1 MLLHALDRL
10 GSVQWDDATVARW
23 LEPLSARTGELA
35 EVFGERRREVALSWT
50 DGQIVD
56 VRVRREEGVSARW
69 RLGREER
76 LAFVP
81 GGGEE
86 SVREAVRA
94 LRNLSGREPLPMRG
108 SRSPKDAE
116 RAETDTAWADLQ
128 RWARRLTGLLG
139 RHAPRHRLLWR
150 VAETER
156 RIVASGLPPGVSRR
170 RLISLEGSLTAA
182 SRHGDEERPIA
193 FHAPDAETTADE
205 LKGALVAAAAPRDR
219 PVAPGEGRTDV
230 VLAEGCAA
238 VLFHEILAHA
248 LEADAA
254 ASPLASSLR
263 ADARVAVAELDVT
276 DDPRRLDL
284 FGGYERDDE
293 GVAPRAVK
301 LLHSGRVGSRLTD
314 RAHAR
319 GPSSGHGRRA
329 GPGEAPM
336 PRGANVVVPAGS
348 ATSDEIARR
357 LGDGLWIEEF
367 RSGSTQVAD
376 GTFRLPFARARRV
389 RRGRFTEEL
398 GPGVLAGRALD
409 ALKGVEPVLGREA
422 RACRSLG
429 WCARDGQVV
438 PVQGEAPDILIRGL
452 SVRPA

>member
-1 MLLHALDRL
+1 
-10 GSVQWDDATVARW
+10 VQWDDATVARW
-23 LEPLSARTGELA
+23 LEPLSSRTGELA
-35 EVFGERRREVALSWT
+35 EVFGERRREVVLGWT
-50 DGQIVD
+50 DGRIVD
-56 VRVRREEGVSARW
+56 VRVRREDGVSARW
-69 RLGREER
+69 RFGREER
-76 LAFVP
+76 LAFVS
-81 GGGEE
+81 GGGED

-94 LRNLSGREPLPMRG
+94 LRALSGREPLPIRG
-108 SRSPKDAE
+108 SRAPKGAGDE
-116 RAETDTAWADLQ
+116 ETETGWADLQ
-128 RWARRLTGLLG
+128 RWTRRLTGILG
-139 RHAPRHRLLWR
+139 RHAPRHRFFWR
-150 VAETER
+150 VVETER
-156 RIVASGLPPGVSRR
+156 RVVASGLPPAAWRR
-170 RLISLEGSLTAA
+170 RLISVEGSLTAA

-205 LKGALVAAAAPRDR
+205 LKAALVRAGAPRDR
-219 PVAPGEGRTDV
+219 PVAPGEGEVDV

-238 VLFHEILAHA
+238 VLFHEILGHA

-254 ASPLASSLR
+254 ASSLSSSLR
-263 ADARVAVAELDVT
+263 DSSLRGDARVAVAELDVS

-301 LLHSGRVGSRLTD
+301 LLYSGRVGSRLTD

-319 GPSSGHGRRA
+319 GASSGHGRRA
-329 GPGEAPM
+329 GPAEAPM
-336 PRGANVVVPAGS
+336 PRGANVVLPAGS

-357 LGDGLWIEEF
+357 LNDGLWIEEF
-367 RSGSTQVAD
+367 RSGSAQVAD

-389 RRGRFTEEL
+389 RRGRFTEEI
-398 GPGVLAGRALD
+398 GPGILAGRALD
-409 ALKGVEPVLGREA
+409 ALKGIEPVLGREA

-438 PVQGEAPDILIRGL
+438 PVQGEAPDVLIRGL